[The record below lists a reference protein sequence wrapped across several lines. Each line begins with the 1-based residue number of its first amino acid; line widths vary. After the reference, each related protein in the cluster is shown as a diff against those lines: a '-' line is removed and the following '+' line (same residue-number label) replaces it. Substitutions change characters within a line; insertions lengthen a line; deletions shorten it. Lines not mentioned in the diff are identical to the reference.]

1 MEGSPVKSVVTAV
14 IAAGGVGSRL
24 KSHMHKPFVRLHG
37 RPLLAWTLSA
47 FERSPEIDAIVVV
60 IHPADMKAAWRMIQS
75 CRFKKVVAVVP
86 GGESRMASVFHG
98 LQAVPDCSRWVAV
111 HDGARSLITPA
122 LIRATCAAARRF
134 KAAIAAVP
142 VVPTIKQAADGW
154 VTGTLDRD
162 RLWAVQTPQVFQRDL
177 LERAHAYGRKHR
189 LTATDDAALVE
200 KIGHK
205 VRIVMGDHRNIKITT
220 PEDLVIA
227 KALLRTNANRNGV

>member
-1 MEGSPVKSVVTAV
+1 VVTAI

-24 KSHMHKPFVRLHG
+24 KSHTRKPFVRLQG

-47 FERSPEIDAIVVV
+47 FEKTPEIGDVVVV
-60 IHPADMKAAWRMIQS
+60 IHPADIHAAWRMIRTF
-75 CRFKKVVAVVP
+75 RFKKVIAVVP
-86 GGESRMASVFHG
+86 GGDSRMASVSHG
-98 LQAVPDCSRWVAV
+98 LQAVPRRNKWVAI

-142 VVPTIKQAADGW
+142 VVPTIKQASNGW
-154 VTGTLDRD
+154 VAGTLNRD
-162 RLWAVQTPQVFQRDL
+162 HLWAVQTPQVFHRDL
-177 LERAHAYGRKHR
+177 LERAHAYGRTHR
-189 LTATDDAALVE
+189 VKATDDAALVE
-200 KIGHK
+200 KLGHK

-227 KALLRTNANRNGV
+227 EALLKSTRLK